1 MSLFSK
7 LRHLLLNPRVIK
19 MELTKQERFMQVYE
33 PVHERFERY
42 CKTRA
47 YGEFHFKDIMHDTL
61 LVAYEKFENINSKE
75 AFLHFLFG
83 TAVSILSNQRKKNR
97 PEYVE
102 NYTTKHEYISAYVP
116 EIEKQLEIK
125 NLYAQLGK
133 LDQVTSECIILFE
146 ISGFSIKEI
155 MTILNLGESA
165 VKQRLSR
172 GRKQLIEMMNS
183 L

>member
-1 MSLFSK
+1 
-7 LRHLLLNPRVIK
+7 

-33 PVHERFERY
+33 PVHERFERF

-61 LVAYEKFENINSKE
+61 VVAFEKFDELKSTE

-83 TAVSILSNQRKKNR
+83 TAVRILANHRKKKR
-97 PEYVE
+97 PEYVDQLKE
-102 NYTTKHEYISAYVP
+102 NYEHSQNGHNSIEQQF
-116 EIEKQLEIK
+116 EI
-125 NLYAQLGK
+125 NDLYKCLK
-133 LDQVTSECIILFE
+133 ELDQVTSECIILFE

-155 MTILNLGESA
+155 MGIQNLSEAA

-172 GRKQLIEMMNS
+172 GRKQLLS
-183 L
+183 LMQSLEIKNGVL